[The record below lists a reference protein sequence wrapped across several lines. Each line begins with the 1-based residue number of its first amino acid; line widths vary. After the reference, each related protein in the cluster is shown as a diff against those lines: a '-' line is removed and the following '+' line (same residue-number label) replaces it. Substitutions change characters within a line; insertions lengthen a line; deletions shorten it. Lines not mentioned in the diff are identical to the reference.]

1 MELLKDTKQ
10 ELINY
15 KLKRDIEL
23 KKHGSLRIPNPF
35 DVDPAE
41 LTTTKMSPDLDQLN
55 RAKIKAVKWN
65 YIRI

>member
-1 MELLKDTKQ
+1 MNKHISIDRQVELLKDTKQ

-35 DVDPAE
+35 DVDPAS
-41 LTTTKMSPDLDQLN
+41 LKSN
-55 RAKIKAVKWN
+55 KIASD
-65 YIRI
+65 I